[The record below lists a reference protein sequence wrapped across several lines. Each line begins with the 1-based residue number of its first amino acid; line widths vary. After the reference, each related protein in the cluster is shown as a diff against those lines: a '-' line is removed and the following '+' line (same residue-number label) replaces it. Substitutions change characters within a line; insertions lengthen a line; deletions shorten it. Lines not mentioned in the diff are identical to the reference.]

1 MLIKDLNGKK
11 HVLLGR
17 DIAIRCGIV
26 SGYIV
31 DSSGNI
37 KAKSLENNVS
47 DVIRYNKKDKT

>member
-17 DIAIRCGIV
+17 NIAIRCGIV
-26 SGYIV
+26 SGYTV

-37 KAKSLENNVS
+37 KAKSLENNNS
-47 DVIRYNKKDKT
+47 CLLRSPLLQRP